1 VRGCSPCSAS
11 SQVGCERLSRHDS
24 GHGYRSWW
32 SSRLD
37 ARAIPARSEYRSRLP
52 ATAWRTSAGR
62 CSKGVDVLSSLSLF
76 EAQDPQ
82 GDGVVLCSSTC
93 CPVPTVKARRVF
105 AMARPVKAR
114 NDTAA
119 ARSAGRDAHSSWTL
133 PTLGQRLPSSARG
146 WIGPCMRAGCAI
158 QHASDT
164 SVPTPVGKHAKKG
177 PCPPTGACGGLE
189 ACAPCGRGRDVGT
202 PAEPRWLGHA
212 SDPPSGTV
220 WAYGC
225 GRRQDEVCRQLQ
237 EL

>member
-1 VRGCSPCSAS
+1 
-11 SQVGCERLSRHDS
+11 
-24 GHGYRSWW
+24 
-32 SSRLD
+32 
-37 ARAIPARSEYRSRLP
+37 
-52 ATAWRTSAGR
+52 
-62 CSKGVDVLSSLSLF
+62 VLSSLSLF

-189 ACAPCGRGRDVGT
+189 ACAPCGKGRSTSAALARARQRSPQWHRLGVRLWTAPRRGMSATARALRPFG
-202 PAEPRWLGHA
+202 PQAI
-212 SDPPSGTV
+212 
-220 WAYGC
+220 
-225 GRRQDEVCRQLQ
+225 
-237 EL
+237 